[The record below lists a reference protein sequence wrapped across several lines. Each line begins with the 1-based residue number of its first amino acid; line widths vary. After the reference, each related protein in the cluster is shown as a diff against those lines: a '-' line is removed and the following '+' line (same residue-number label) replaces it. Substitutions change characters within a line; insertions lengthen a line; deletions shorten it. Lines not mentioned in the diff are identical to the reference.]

1 MAVGLFINKTDLRRY
16 TIVDAN
22 IDENIYLP
30 IIELAQETHI
40 QKLLGTDL
48 YRKIESDIAG
58 STLTGDYLTLVNLYL
73 NKATIFY
80 TMVELLPIAGW
91 NLSNN
96 GLGKRTSELLD
107 QSENGDIDLLER
119 KYRDLAEHYSNLARK
134 YICNNISSF
143 PEYNTNDSEDIYP
156 ESDTYSTN
164 WEI

>member
-1 MAVGLFINKTDLRRY
+1 MAVGLFINKKDLKRY
-16 TIVDAN
+16 TIVDGN
-22 IDENIYLP
+22 FDENLYLP

-40 QKLLGTDL
+40 QKLLGSDL
-48 YRKIESDIAG
+48 YRKIENDIAG
-58 STLTGDYLTLVNLYL
+58 STLTGEYLTLVNSFL

-80 TMVELLPIAGW
+80 TMVELIPIAGW

-107 QSENGDIDLLER
+107 QSDDGDTDLLEK
-119 KYRDLAEHYSNLARK
+119 KYRDLAEHYGDLARK

-156 ESDTYSTN
+156 ESDTFSSN